1 MTSIRAERLGKVY
14 ENGTLALSELELAVE
29 GGTIFGFLGPNG
41 SGKST
46 TTRLLNGTLAPSSGR
61 AEVLGLP
68 SGDEEAR
75 RRTATVTETARMY
88 EALTLEENLRFYAR
102 MHDVPESELGPRI
115 GALLERLDLVGKR
128 DSPLGALSTG
138 MKKRAQLARALVH
151 GPELLFL
158 DEPTSGLDPASAREA
173 VAFIRELVTERGA
186 TVFLCT
192 HDLALADTICDAYGF
207 IDGGV
212 MRARGTR
219 AELQAQAGIADS
231 LRVRTLEGEL
241 AFPLGCEPDS
251 NSILRSL
258 MDSGRRIIE
267 ARRERP
273 SLEDLYFSFIKEARR
288 DVA

>member
-1 MTSIRAERLGKVY
+1 MVAIRAEKLGKVY
-14 ENGTLALSELELAVE
+14 ENGTLALRELDLEIE
-29 GGTIFGFLGPNG
+29 RGTIFGFLGPNG
-41 SGKST
+41 AGKST
-46 TTRLLNGTLAPSSGR
+46 TTRLLNGALAPSSGR

-68 SGDEEAR
+68 SDSEEAR
-75 RRTATVTETARMY
+75 RKAATVTETARMY
-88 EALTLEENLRFYAR
+88 EGLSLEENLRFYAR
-102 MHDVPESELGPRI
+102 MHDVRESEIPARI
-115 GALLERLDLVGKR
+115 EALLERLDLVEKR
-128 DSPLGALSTG
+128 GALLGELSTG

-192 HDLALADTICDAYGF
+192 HDLALADTICDSYGF
-207 IDGGV
+207 IDSGV
-212 MRARGTR
+212 MRAWGTR
-219 AELQAQAGIADS
+219 ARLQAASGLADF
-231 LRVRTLEGEL
+231 LRVQTLEGEL
-241 AFPLGCEPDS
+241 VYPLGGEPDS
-251 NSILRSL
+251 NAVLRSL
-258 MDSGRRIIE
+258 MDGGRRIVE